1 MLSTRCSIKSHGCAF
16 LLIGVSHPSADN
28 LKLLSF
34 SSNKKA
40 INIITWQTFSEML
53 PKQWYVLTSSN
64 HMTSQVLNE
73 AELSD
78 KLFLGNKKTN
88 ETLQETS

>member
-1 MLSTRCSIKSHGCAF
+1 
-16 LLIGVSHPSADN
+16 VSHPSADN
-28 LKLLSF
+28 LKLLSV

-40 INIITWQTFSEML
+40 INIITWKPFSEML
-53 PKQWYVLTSSN
+53 LKQWHVLTSSN

-78 KLFLGNKKTN
+78 KPLLGNKKTN
-88 ETLQETS
+88 EILQETS